1 MPSPSS
7 RSVKISDDERR
18 SWTSD
23 RPRRPGEPERPPR
36 EPDVGVR
43 GRVLSPTDRLRYS
56 PGSLVIVA
64 CADHAAGDQ
73 FCARVVRDPSALLS
87 LRKVR
92 GLIEGRVAAEDL
104 EAKAQALLDAA
115 VAKRL
120 SGGLSV
126 VIAAEGLE
134 ADERARYVRVA
145 AASRRPRH
153 LILVDVGTDAT
164 SEEDRSGVAA
174 LRTQID
180 AGALGAEG
188 FVTSLRLG
196 GRAIGELNRIVFA
209 PPPPED

>member
-1 MPSPSS
+1 MHSDPP

-18 SWTSD
+18 GWTSD
-23 RPRRPGEPERPPR
+23 RPRRPGEAERPPR

-64 CADHAAGDQ
+64 CADHATGDR

-92 GLIEGRVAAEDL
+92 GLIAGRVAEEEL
-104 EAKAQALLDAA
+104 EQKAQALLDAA
-115 VAKRL
+115 VAKRM
-120 SGGLSV
+120 SAGLTV
-126 VIAAEGLE
+126 VITADGLDAAERL
-134 ADERARYVRVA
+134 RYVRLA
-145 AASRRPRH
+145 AANRRPRH
-153 LILVDVGTDAT
+153 LILVDVANDAM
-164 SEEDRSGVAA
+164 SDADRAGVAA

-180 AGALGAEG
+180 AGGMGAEG

-196 GRAIGELNRIVFA
+196 GRAIDELNRIVFA
-209 PPPPED
+209 PPPKDD